1 MSEGSSMIRVGQS
14 PQPPVWVW
22 KMHRDSEP
30 RNAVLPTNRQ
40 SGAKSSCKLQVNSQ
54 RTLGSSATAAARCHY
69 SSISAIRLQP
79 KVLVPECLKPE
90 KHTAFGDP

>member
-1 MSEGSSMIRVGQS
+1 MIRVGQS
-14 PQPPVWVW
+14 PQPSVWVW

-30 RNAVLPTNRQ
+30 RKAVLPMNRQ

-54 RTLGSSATAAARCHY
+54 HARWAAAQARCHY